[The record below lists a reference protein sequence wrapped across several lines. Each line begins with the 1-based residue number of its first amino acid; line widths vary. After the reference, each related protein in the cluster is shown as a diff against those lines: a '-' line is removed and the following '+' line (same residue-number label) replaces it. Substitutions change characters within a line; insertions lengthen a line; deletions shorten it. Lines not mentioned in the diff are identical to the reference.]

1 MCTSCRG
8 PRDGFRQEKSS
19 LRWAAL
25 RAGRC
30 RRARSSGSSRL
41 WARPGCSHS
50 LSSFVTSVFRPSS
63 AERAGEKV
71 NALRIRSSAS
81 ECAHTHTGV
90 TGRLIFSETV
100 SASREMSAASSRL
113 QLIYSEFCSYH
124 QNIIIVVII
133 IISDNNHHIHRH
145 VFRLASWKH
154 ESGMKLLFGNV
165 SSNRE

>member
-1 MCTSCRG
+1 MYLLQGAEGWISTREIEPAVGGAEGGQVSQSQVLRQQQTLGQTGLLALTQQLRHLRVQTQFCGARRG
-8 PRDGFRQEKSS
+8 ESKRVKDPVER
-19 LRWAAL
+19 LRV
-25 RAGRC
+25 R
-30 RRARSSGSSRL
+30 
-41 WARPGCSHS
+41 
-50 LSSFVTSVFRPSS
+50 T
-63 AERAGEKV
+63 
-71 NALRIRSSAS
+71 
-81 ECAHTHTGV
+81 HTHTGV